1 MVPGKGVDPVA
12 PVTGEQHC
20 PFPAAGSSGRRGVL
34 AGRLR
39 VVTALMGIAYGLIA
53 SLSYPRW
60 AYLAV
65 HIPALLVGG
74 VWAGRSARSLG
85 WLHGLLVGL
94 GYAAAAFWLMPHSG
108 SLQLADLFR
117 ALTLSL
123 PVALLGGVLGR
134 NLVSAT

>member
-1 MVPGKGVDPVA
+1 MRRSP
-12 PVTGEQHC
+12 
-20 PFPAAGSSGRRGVL
+20 GSSTVRFRPLAVLVGVACSL
-34 AGRLR
+34 VVFG